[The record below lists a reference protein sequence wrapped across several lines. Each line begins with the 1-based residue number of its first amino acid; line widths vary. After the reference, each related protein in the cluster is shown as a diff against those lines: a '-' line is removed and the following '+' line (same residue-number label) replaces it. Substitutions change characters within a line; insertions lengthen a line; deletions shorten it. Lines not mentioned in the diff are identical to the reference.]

1 MPRPTRTSRGEQPA
15 GIRCARSVLRPANCP
30 ANSARGVDSA
40 RIGEGRRTPPPQPSK
55 AGTLESMRIARFT
68 VNNELHFGLV
78 EGEAGEETLRVIAG
92 DPFYS
97 GVEPTGTTYPI
108 DQVRLLAP
116 IIPRSKVIGAIAN
129 WAGTEAPASPQFF
142 LKPNTTVI
150 GPGDPVTLPEYS
162 EAVSAE
168 GELAV
173 IIGRI
178 AKSVPLERVH
188 EVIFG
193 YTVANDLTARDLLED
208 RQWTRAKGFDGSTPL
223 GPWIE
228 TDLDTD
234 SLNITTWVDGD
245 VVQEGNTS
253 EMHYS
258 VAEQVAAAS
267 EIFTLLPGDVL
278 LTGTPAGISVLRD
291 GNEVEVEVEGIGSL
305 VTRVRD

>member
-1 MPRPTRTSRGEQPA
+1 M
-15 GIRCARSVLRPANCP
+15 
-30 ANSARGVDSA
+30 
-40 RIGEGRRTPPPQPSK
+40 
-55 AGTLESMRIARFT
+55 
-68 VNNELHFGLV
+68 
-78 EGEAGEETLRVIAG
+78 
-92 DPFYS
+92 
-97 GVEPTGTTYPI
+97 
-108 DQVRLLAP
+108 
-116 IIPRSKVIGAIAN
+116 
-129 WAGTEAPASPQFF
+129 
-142 LKPNTTVI
+142 
-150 GPGDPVTLPEYS
+150 TLPDYS
-162 EAVSAE
+162 EAVSPE

-208 RQWTRAKGFDGSTPL
+208 RQWTRAKGFDGATPL

-228 TDLDTD
+228 TDLDPD

-278 LTGTPAGISVLRD
+278 LTGTPAGVSVLRD
-291 GNEVEVEVEGIGSL
+291 GNEVEIEVEGIGSL

>member
-1 MPRPTRTSRGEQPA
+1 MSRGEQPA
-15 GIRCARSVLRPANCP
+15 GIRCARSVLCSANI
-30 ANSARGVDSA
+30 ARGVDSA
-40 RIGEGRRTPPPQPSK
+40 MTGEGRRTPPKPDPAKTRPPPTPSK

-78 EGEAGEETLRVIAG
+78 EGDAGEETLRVLAG

-97 GVEPTGTTYPI
+97 GIEPTGTTYPI

-150 GPGDPVTLPEYS
+150 GPGDLVTLPEYS

>member
-1 MPRPTRTSRGEQPA
+1 MPGA
-15 GIRCARSVLRPANCP
+15 Y
-30 ANSARGVDSA
+30 ARGNYLPGHMRGRGTLGERHRTRLVEFRAPPRLHAHSA
-40 RIGEGRRTPPPQPSK
+40 PPPPPSK

-150 GPGDPVTLPEYS
+150 GPGDPVSLPEYS

-208 RQWTRAKGFDGSTPL
+208 RQWTRAKGFDGATPL

-267 EIFTLLPGDVL
+267 EIFTLLPGDVI
-278 LTGTPAGISVLRD
+278 LTGTPAGVSVLRD

>member
-1 MPRPTRTSRGEQPA
+1 
-15 GIRCARSVLRPANCP
+15 
-30 ANSARGVDSA
+30 
-40 RIGEGRRTPPPQPSK
+40 
-55 AGTLESMRIARFT
+55 MRIARFT

-78 EGEAGEETLRVIAG
+78 EGDAGEETLRVLAG

-97 GVEPTGTTYPI
+97 GIEPTGTTYPI
-108 DQVRLLAP
+108 DQVRLLTP

-173 IIGRI
+173 VIGRI

-208 RQWTRAKGFDGSTPL
+208 RQWTRAKGFDGATPL

-278 LTGTPAGISVLRD
+278 LTGTPAGVSVLRD

>member
-1 MPRPTRTSRGEQPA
+1 MLCP
-15 GIRCARSVLRPANCP
+15 VMLCP
-30 ANSARGVDSA
+30 ADIVRGVDSV
-40 RIGEGRRTPPPQPSK
+40 RTGEGRRTPPPPLDKPPSIKPDPPPPPSK

-78 EGEAGEETLRVIAG
+78 EGDAGEETLRVLAG

-97 GVEPTGTTYPI
+97 GIEPTGTTYPI

>member
-1 MPRPTRTSRGEQPA
+1 MKLYTFDNGDGVKRVGVELSGFPGL
-15 GIRCARSVLRPANCP
+15 IRDVR
-30 ANSARGVDSA
+30 D
-40 RIGEGRRTPPPQPSK
+40 
-55 AGTLESMRIARFT
+55 
-68 VNNELHFGLV
+68 FGLPYRDMTDLIRHITPL
-78 EGEAGEETLRVIAG
+78 EKERISDPEAALDGRPLRLSSVRVCSPIPHPEQDIICLGINYAAHA
-92 DPFYS
+92 DESAQFDRKAFLLDRKKATYFSKRAYQTS
-97 GVEPTGTTYPI
+97 GPDDLIPSYPELVTSL
-108 DQVRLLAP
+108 DY
-116 IIPRSKVIGAIAN
+116 
-129 WAGTEAPASPQFF
+129 EA
-142 LKPNTTVI
+142 
-150 GPGDPVTLPEYS
+150 
-162 EAVSAE
+162 
-168 GELAV
+168 ELAV

-193 YTVANDLTARDLLED
+193 YTMANDLTARDLLED
-208 RQWTRAKGFDGSTPL
+208 RQWTRAKGFDGATPL

-267 EIFTLLPGDVL
+267 EIFTLLPGDVI
-278 LTGTPAGISVLRD
+278 LTGTPAGVSVLRD